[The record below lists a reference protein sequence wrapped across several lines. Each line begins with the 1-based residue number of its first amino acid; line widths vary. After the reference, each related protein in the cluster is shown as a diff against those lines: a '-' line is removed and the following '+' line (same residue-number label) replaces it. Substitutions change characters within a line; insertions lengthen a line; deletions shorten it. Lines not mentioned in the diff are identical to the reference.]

1 MIFTEQAL
9 KGVVLISPEPH
20 EDERG
25 MLRRN
30 FCEREFKAQGLMVD
44 IKQSNISENLKA
56 FTLRGFHYQF
66 VPRQEDKVISCIRG
80 SIYDIIVDMRPQ
92 SPTYLKWQ
100 AYELKDEN
108 RSSIYVPM
116 GCANA
121 YMTMKDNTWVSY
133 FHSEFYS
140 PGDEG
145 GIRYD
150 DEFFHFDWP
159 AEPKVISERDLAHPP
174 FRIDH

>member
-1 MIFTEQAL
+1 MKFFNEKL
-9 KGVVLISPEPH
+9 EGVWLI
-20 EDERG
+20 
-25 MLRRN
+25 
-30 FCEREFKAQGLMVD
+30 EREPFIDNRGAFSRHFCIREYSEHGIVPDVRQANL
-44 IKQSNISENLKA
+44 SENRYA
-56 FTLRGFHYQF
+56 YTLRGFHYQF
-66 VPRQEDKVISCIRG
+66 FPRQEDKVISCIRG

-92 SPTYLKWQ
+92 SPTYLEWQ

-108 RSSIYVPM
+108 RLSVYVPM

-150 DEFFHFDWP
+150 DDFFHFDWP
-159 AEPKVISERDLAHPP
+159 TEPKVISERDLGHPP
-174 FRIDH
+174 FRIES